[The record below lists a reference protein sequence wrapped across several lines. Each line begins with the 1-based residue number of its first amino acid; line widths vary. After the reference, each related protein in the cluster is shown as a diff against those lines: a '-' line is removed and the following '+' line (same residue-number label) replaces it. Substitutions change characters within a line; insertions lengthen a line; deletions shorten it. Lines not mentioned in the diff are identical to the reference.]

1 MRRYQRKIVTEL
13 AEVYQS
19 NDPLKYVY
27 IANKLGINRP
37 MTPRE
42 FRIFK
47 KRMFATFKKMGIA
60 AQEAMK
66 NLAGAM
72 TSVASSFASIAD
84 AFKKQRT
91 NDLGHINIG
100 SMPQI
105 DISKQ
110 MVNHRLYGARVI
122 TPEMP
127 VAVRVAPTLEGLENA
142 PMIGGIKDL
151 KITLDEYD
159 GDDHEIRQ

>member
-1 MRRYQRKIVTEL
+1 MRKYQRKLVDDL
-13 AEVYQS
+13 ADVYQS
-19 NDPLKYVY
+19 NDPLRYVY
-27 IANKLGINRP
+27 IANKFGINRP

-60 AQEAMK
+60 AQDAMK

-72 TSVASSFASIAD
+72 TKAASSVVEMVEAIKRQNRS
-84 AFKKQRT
+84 
-91 NDLGHINIG
+91 DLGHISIG

-110 MVNHRLYGARVI
+110 MVNHRLYGARVVM
-122 TPEMP
+122 PEMP
-127 VAVRVAPTLEGLENA
+127 AAVRVAPTIEGLKDA
-142 PMIGGIKDL
+142 PILGGIKDL
-151 KITLDEYD
+151 QISIDEYD
-159 GDDHEIRQ
+159 GSDDERK